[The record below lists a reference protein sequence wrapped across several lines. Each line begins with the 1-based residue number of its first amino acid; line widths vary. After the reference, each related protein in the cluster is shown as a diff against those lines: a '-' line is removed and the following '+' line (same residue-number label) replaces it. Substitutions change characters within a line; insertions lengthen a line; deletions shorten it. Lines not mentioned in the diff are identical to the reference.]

1 LIRGVIHMLRRG
13 GHQMYLSSAKMMKI
27 FMFVLHLVNVAE
39 KFSADIFSPGFFVV
53 KDPGGCREDDHP
65 E

>member
-1 LIRGVIHMLRRG
+1 
-13 GHQMYLSSAKMMKI
+13 MYLSSAKKMKI